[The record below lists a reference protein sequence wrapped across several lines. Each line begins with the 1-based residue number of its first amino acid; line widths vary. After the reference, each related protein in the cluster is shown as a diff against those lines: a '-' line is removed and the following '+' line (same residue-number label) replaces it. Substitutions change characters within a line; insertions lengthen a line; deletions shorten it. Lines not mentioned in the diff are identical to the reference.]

1 MFLIKSH
8 NENKLVGGKKRILF
22 LFPALI
28 IYFTIIVIPALYS
41 LFLSFHSWKG
51 GKSEKVF
58 IGFANY
64 INLFKES
71 IFKVA
76 IRNNLI
82 WVILTM
88 VISVSVALLF
98 ALLLNKKFGGRTFV
112 RAVLYFPY
120 ILSGVIVGMIW
131 CWVYQPQFGLYN
143 SIVSMLGLDSLKHS
157 WLADTK
163 TSFYAIYVGSMW
175 HTVGQPMVL
184 FLAGLQ
190 AVPQDLIEA
199 AKIDGA
205 NKFQIF
211 FNVTI
216 PQLKETFFIVYAT
229 QFIHALKVYDI
240 VKTMTNGGPAESTNT
255 LATLMVKQTFDFAN
269 FGKGAAI
276 SWVMITILIVAIV
289 PYVIKM
295 SKD

>member
-1 MFLIKSH
+1 MIRSK
-8 NENKLVGGKKRILF
+8 NGNKLLGGRKRYLF
-22 LFPALI
+22 LLPALC
-28 IYFTIIVIPALYS
+28 IYITIVVVPALYS

-51 GKSEKVF
+51 GKSEKIFV
-58 IGFANY
+58 GFSNY
-64 INLFKES
+64 IDLFKES

-76 IRNNLI
+76 IKNNLI
-82 WVILTM
+82 WVALTM
-88 VISVSVALLF
+88 IITVSIALLF
-98 ALLLNKKFGGRTFV
+98 AMLLNKKMAGRTVV

-120 ILSGVIVGMIW
+120 ILSGVVVGMIW
-131 CWVYQPQFGLYN
+131 SWVYQPQFGLYN
-143 SIVSMLGLDSLKHS
+143 SIMSMLGLDSLKHS
-157 WLADTK
+157 WLADTN
-163 TSFYAIYVGSMW
+163 TSFYAIYLGSMW

-190 AVPQDLIEA
+190 AVPQELIEA
-199 AKIDGA
+199 ARIDGA
-205 NKFQIF
+205 NGFQIF
-211 FNVTI
+211 FRVTV

-229 QFIHALKVYDI
+229 QFISALKVYDI

-276 SWVMITILIVAIV
+276 SWFMIAVLIIVIV

-295 SKD
+295 TKD